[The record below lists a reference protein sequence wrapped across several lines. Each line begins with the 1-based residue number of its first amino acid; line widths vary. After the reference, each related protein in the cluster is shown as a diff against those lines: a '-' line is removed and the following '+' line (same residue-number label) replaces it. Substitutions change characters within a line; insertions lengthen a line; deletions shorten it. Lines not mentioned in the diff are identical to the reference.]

1 MINKNKLADYY
12 ADIESC
18 ITDIRRDNSQ
28 QNVLSLKAS
37 LDKFFDESTC
47 LGVIYTENKDKM
59 FFGIVCMP
67 IVPADDII
75 KIITEDDRY
84 IVNQY
89 YIELDSKLFDPG
101 LQLTDSEIAA
111 LIIHD
116 ISHLID
122 NSVPSEE
129 VKKSLDKYLKDNG
142 EVLKISDSIHYKEML
157 SFGFRDA
164 MRKSTTIFERES
176 YVPNDLTDEFIDW
189 TNYSG
194 YIKSAFNKINR
205 AGLLFFS
212 KGVDNKFICLSWVMR
227 LYKDV
232 LRNRIPAIKTLER
245 AAELTPSQIEKK
257 EFLNIVRRLNRIDD
271 DMLLTEDASLLQSL
285 RHNITKSGLISEQ
298 EVQKDIDELKLLI
311 EGSLLNKDDEND
323 LPDMVHRLN
332 NKMSLIADYV
342 DNTDMTKNE
351 FCHWNKMYQDLALMR
366 RNLSNGTVY
375 GKCRGMYNK
384 FNKCSDI

>member
-28 QNVLSLKAS
+28 QNVLALKAS
-37 LDKFFDESTC
+37 LDKSTC

-245 AAELTPSQIEKK
+245 AAELTPSQVEKK
-257 EFLNIVRRLNRIDD
+257 EFLNIIRRLNRIDD
-271 DMLLTEDASLLQSL
+271 DMLLTEDASLLDSIRL
-285 RHNITKSGLISEQ
+285 RITKSGLISEQ
-298 EVQKDIDELKLLI
+298 EVQKDI
-311 EGSLLNKDDEND
+311 
-323 LPDMVHRLN
+323 
-332 NKMSLIADYV
+332 
-342 DNTDMTKNE
+342 
-351 FCHWNKMYQDLALMR
+351 
-366 RNLSNGTVY
+366 
-375 GKCRGMYNK
+375 
-384 FNKCSDI
+384 